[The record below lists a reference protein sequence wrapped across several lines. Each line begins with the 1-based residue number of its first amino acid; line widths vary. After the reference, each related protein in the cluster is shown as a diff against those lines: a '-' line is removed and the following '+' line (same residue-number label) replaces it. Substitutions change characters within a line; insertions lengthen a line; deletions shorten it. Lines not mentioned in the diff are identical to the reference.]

1 MTPRFTALFTAG
13 TALGHT
19 PVFAQ
24 TGETGLAGV
33 VRGLSELHWALIAV
47 AFALAI
53 GLVVLRVRRRRAL
66 QQASAYDMQPTMF
79 AHTMV
84 VESSMNQRT
93 LPQPL
98 APHPHADQVWTTQ

>member
-1 MTPRFTALFTAG
+1 MTSRFNALFA
-13 TALGHT
+13 AASVFGHAT
-19 PVFAQ
+19 VFAQ
-24 TGETGLAGV
+24 TGLAGV
-33 VRGLSELHWALIAV
+33 VWGMSELHWALIAV

>member
-1 MTPRFTALFTAG
+1 MTPRLNALFA
-13 TALGHT
+13 AASVFGHAT
-19 PVFAQ
+19 VFAQ
-24 TGETGLAGV
+24 TGLAGV
-33 VRGLSELHWALIAV
+33 VWGLSELHWALIAV
-47 AFALAI
+47 ALALAI

-66 QQASAYDMQPTMF
+66 QKASAYDAQPTMF

>member
-1 MTPRFTALFTAG
+1 MTPRFNALFAAASVFGPAT
-13 TALGHT
+13 
-19 PVFAQ
+19 VFAQ
-24 TGETGLAGV
+24 TGQTGLAGV
-33 VRGLSELHWALIAV
+33 VWGLNELHWALVAV